1 MRQKSLSDEPQ
12 QIGYWQKALDE
23 RKKLVGAYWLPCVG
37 MREIKQKERNM
48 VPTYL
53 PIIVVV
59 DFPTSLVS
67 GAYARVVLMPRGLR

>member
-1 MRQKSLSDEPQ
+1 
-12 QIGYWQKALDE
+12 
-23 RKKLVGAYWLPCVG
+23 
-37 MREIKQKERNM
+37 M

-67 GAYARVVLMPRGLR
+67 GAYARVVLMLRGLW